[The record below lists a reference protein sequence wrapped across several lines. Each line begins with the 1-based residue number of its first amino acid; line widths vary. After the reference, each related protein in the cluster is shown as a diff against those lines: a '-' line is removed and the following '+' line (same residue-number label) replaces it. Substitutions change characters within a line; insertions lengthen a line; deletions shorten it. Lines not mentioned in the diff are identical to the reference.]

1 MQVRLKQVL
10 LHVQIEFVNTT
21 SSYVSKKNWV
31 KMLNLANNKKL
42 FFWTGIIILIL
53 VLFGNSGM
61 RSVIIRKIE
70 LSKLNKQLAEL
81 ESQNRELRKRLYS
94 FENNPAFLE
103 REARK
108 QLGLIQPGE
117 IKYKFIEQEN
127 K

>member
-1 MQVRLKQVL
+1 
-10 LHVQIEFVNTT
+10 
-21 SSYVSKKNWV
+21 
-31 KMLNLANNKKL
+31 MLNLANNKKL